1 MAQIRDLIG
10 NEKQVWGVKD
20 TLRDER
26 ILEEK
31 PVDMNKTRFE
41 QYLKA
46 FRTKKVVEY
55 LQDGVTTLDDL
66 EGLVARDVEPVL
78 TQWHKRSAEI
88 KRGKRKH
95 DRMVKRHRGYT
106 AHIDPDKGE

>member
-20 TLRDER
+20 ALRDER

-41 QYLKA
+41 QYLRA
-46 FRTKKVVEY
+46 FRTQKVVEY
-55 LQDGVTTLDDL
+55 LQDGVTTLGEL
-66 EGLVARDVEPVL
+66 EDRVARDVEPVL
-78 TQWHKRSAEI
+78 TEWHKRSAEI
-88 KRGKRKH
+88 KRGKVKH
-95 DRMVKRHRGYT
+95 DRLTKRYRGYT